1 MAPLPS
7 TLSFGTLYEPG
18 TTKPGT
24 TKPGTTKPGT
34 TKPGTTKTGTTFF
47 EYAQGQNDQAWND
60 LEFIVKFFSL

>member
-7 TLSFGTLYEPG
+7 TLSFGTLTE
-18 TTKPGT
+18 PGT